1 LILQD
6 PDTNTINILELTV
19 TEFSPSE
26 AILFHAANVM
36 MLCDCLEKSKT
47 YVDQLLAKFPSSVDG
62 YLIKGW
68 LELKGNNLKSA
79 RNCFKAVQSQVSCF
93 LNASNI

>member
-1 LILQD
+1 MILQV
-6 PDTNTINILELTV
+6 PDTNTINMLELTV

-26 AILFHAANVM
+26 AVLFHAANVM
-36 MLCDCLEKSKT
+36 MLCDCLEKSKI
-47 YVDQLLAKFPSSVDG
+47 YVDQLLSKFPSSVDG

-68 LELKGNNLKSA
+68 LELKDNNLKSA

-93 LNASNI
+93 SQCN

>member
-1 LILQD
+1 M
-6 PDTNTINILELTV
+6 LELTV

-26 AILFHAANVM
+26 AVLFHAANVM
-36 MLCDCLEKSKT
+36 MLCDCIEKSKT

-68 LELKGNNLKSA
+68 LELKCNNLKSA
-79 RNCFKAVQSQVSCF
+79 RNCFKAVQSQVSGF
-93 LNASNI
+93 FIASYI